1 MKKIKKALRMLL
13 SFILM
18 FGVIL
23 CIVSVFIR
31 FVLLNGNY
39 IGDKLEDRGYYTQL
53 TENLNTKYAT
63 LSLES
68 SIPEEVFMSAV
79 LEDYEVQKLTRENV
93 NLMVEYMTN
102 QTEESAV
109 IMDKTIFA
117 EPVTTYVESYANE
130 NDIPFDEEL
139 QARTAGVIDSATE
152 ITENRVTLFNLRN
165 VVDIPQFQ
173 TVRKIINIA
182 YNSIVPVLIMLVVV
196 IGLLALLYSRR
207 RYRILFWIGSSIS
220 AGSIF
225 IIVPSALALI
235 MKLPQRIQL
244 SAPYINTAI
253 QNLALGYG
261 YYFLT
266 AGIIAFVIGM
276 LSLFLYF
283 YISSRSVEKRSSES
297 TKDTLSSFA

>member
-1 MKKIKKALRMLL
+1 MLL

-18 FGVIL
+18 FGVVL
-23 CIVSVFIR
+23 CIASIFIR

-39 IGDKLEDRGYYTQL
+39 IGDKLEDREYYSQL

-93 NLMVEYMTN
+93 NLMVDYMTYR
-102 QTEESAV
+102 TEESAV
-109 IMDKTIFA
+109 IMDKTIFL
-117 EPVTTYVESYANE
+117 EPVTTYVETYANE
-130 NDIPFDEEL
+130 NNIPFDEEL
-139 QARTAGVIDSATE
+139 QARTTGVVDSATE
-152 ITENRVTLFNLRN
+152 ITENRVTLFNLKN

-173 TVRKIINIA
+173 LVRKIVNIA
-182 YNSIVPVLIMLVVV
+182 YNSIIPILIVLIV
-196 IGLLALLYSRR
+196 IIGFLALLYRRR
-207 RYRILFWIGSSIS
+207 RYRILFWVGSSVI

-225 IIVPSALALI
+225 VIVPSSLALI
-235 MKLPQRIQL
+235 MKLPHRIQI
-244 SAPYINTAI
+244 SSRYINTAI
-253 QNLALGYG
+253 QNLTIGYS

-266 AGIIAFVIGM
+266 AGLIALAIGI

-283 YISSRSVEKRSSES
+283 YVSSKSGAEKNSNT
-297 TKDTLSSFA
+297 TKDTLSD

>member
-1 MKKIKKALRMLL
+1 MLL

-23 CIVSVFIR
+23 CIASIFIR

-39 IGDKLEDRGYYTQL
+39 IGDQLESRDYYSQL

-68 SIPEEVFMSAV
+68 SIPEEVFTSAI
-79 LEDYEVQKLTRENV
+79 LEDYDIQKLTRENV
-93 NLMVEYMTN
+93 NLMVDYMTSK
-102 QTEESAV
+102 TDESAV
-109 IMDKTIFA
+109 IMDRNIFL
-117 EPVTTYVESYANE
+117 EPVTTYVESYAKE

-139 QARTAGVIDSATE
+139 QKRTIAIVDSATE
-152 ITENRVTLFNLRN
+152 ITENRVTLFNLKN
-165 VVDIPQFQ
+165 VKDIPQFQ
-173 TVRKIINIA
+173 SVRKVINIA
-182 YNSIVPVLIMLVVV
+182 YNSFIPILVILI
-196 IGLLALLYSRR
+196 IIIILLTFLYRR
-207 RYRILFWIGSSIS
+207 KRYRALFWIGSSIS

-225 IIVPSALALI
+225 VIVPSVLALV
-235 MKLPQRIQL
+235 MKLPYRIQV

-253 QNLALGYG
+253 QNLAIGYT

-266 AGIIAFVIGM
+266 AGLIALAIGL

-283 YISSRSVEKRSSES
+283 YFSSKSQSERNS
-297 TKDTLSSFA
+297 RTAQHTLND

>member
-18 FGVIL
+18 FGVVL
-23 CIVSVFIR
+23 CIASIFIR

-39 IGDKLEDRGYYTQL
+39 IGDKLEERDYYSQL

-68 SIPEEVFMSAV
+68 SIPEEVFTSAV
-79 LEDYEVQKLTRENV
+79 LEDYDIQKLTRENV
-93 NLMVEYMTN
+93 NLMVDYMTSK
-102 QTEESAV
+102 TDESAV
-109 IMDKTIFA
+109 VMDRNIFL
-117 EPVTTYVESYANE
+117 EPVTTYVESYAEE
-130 NDIPFDEEL
+130 NNIPFDEEL
-139 QARTAGVIDSATE
+139 QKRTTAIVDSATE
-152 ITENRVTLFNLRN
+152 ITENRVTLFNLKN
-165 VVDIPQFQ
+165 VIDIPQFQ
-173 TVRKIINIA
+173 SVRKIVNIA
-182 YNSIVPVLIMLVVV
+182 YNSFIPILVV
-196 IGLLALLYSRR
+196 LALIIISLTLLYRRR
-207 RYRILFWIGSSIS
+207 RYRVLFWIGSSIS

-225 IIVPSALALI
+225 VIVPSALALI
-235 MKLPQRIQL
+235 MKLPQRIQI

-253 QNLALGYG
+253 QNLAIGYS

-283 YISSRSVEKRSSES
+283 YFSSKAESERSSR
-297 TKDTLSSFA
+297 TTQNPLND

>member
-1 MKKIKKALRMLL
+1 MKKIKKALRMLF

-23 CIVSVFIR
+23 CIASLFIR

-39 IGDKLEDRGYYTQL
+39 IGDKLENRGYYTQL
-53 TENLNTKYAT
+53 AENLNTKYAT

-68 SIPEEVFMSAV
+68 SVPEEVFMSAV
-79 LEDYEVQKLTRENV
+79 LEDYEIQKLTRENV
-93 NLMVEYMTN
+93 NLMVDYMTY
-102 QTEESAV
+102 QTDESAV
-109 IMDKTIFA
+109 IMDKSIFS

-130 NDIPFDEEL
+130 NNIPFDDEL
-139 QARTAGVIDSATE
+139 QSRTNGVINSATE
-152 ITENRVTLFNLRN
+152 ITENRVTLFNLKN

-173 TVRKIINIA
+173 LVRKIVNIA
-182 YNSIVPVLIMLVVV
+182 YNSIVPVLIMLVVI

-207 RYRILFWIGSSIS
+207 RYRILFWVGSSIC

-244 SAPYINTAI
+244 SAPYVNTAI
-253 QNLALGYG
+253 QNLALGYSH
-261 YYFLT
+261 YFLT
-266 AGIIAFVIGM
+266 AGIIALVIGM

-283 YISSRSVEKRSSES
+283 YISSKSVEERSSKTAKEA
-297 TKDTLSSFA
+297 LSSFG

>member
-18 FGVIL
+18 FGVVF
-23 CIVSVFIR
+23 CIASIFIR
-31 FVLLNGNY
+31 FILLNGNY
-39 IGDKLEDRGYYTQL
+39 IGDKLEDRNYYSQL

-68 SIPEEVFMSAV
+68 SIPEEVFLSAV

-93 NLMVEYMTN
+93 NLMVDYMTY
-102 QTEESAV
+102 QTDESAV
-109 IMDKTIFA
+109 IMDKTIFSK
-117 EPVTTYVESYANE
+117 PVTTYVESYANE
-130 NDIPFDEEL
+130 TNVPFDEEL

-152 ITENRVTLFNLRN
+152 ITENRVTLFNLKN

-173 TVRKIINIA
+173 LVRKLINIA
-182 YNSIVPVLIMLVVV
+182 YNSIVPVLIMLIVVV
-196 IGLLALLYSRR
+196 GLLALLYRRR

-225 IIVPSALALI
+225 VIVPSALALI
-235 MKLPQRIQL
+235 MKLPHRIQL

-253 QNLALGYG
+253 QNLAIGYSH
-261 YYFLT
+261 YFLT
-266 AGIIAFVIGM
+266 AGLIALAIGI

-283 YISSRSVEKRSSES
+283 YLSTTSERERNSRTVTDGLIK
-297 TKDTLSSFA
+297 

>member
-1 MKKIKKALRMLL
+1 MRKIKKALRMVL

-18 FGVIL
+18 FGVVLGIAS
-23 CIVSVFIR
+23 IFVR

-39 IGDKLEDRGYYTQL
+39 IGDKLEDRNYYAQL

-68 SIPEEVFMSAV
+68 SIPEEVFLSAV

-93 NLMVEYMTN
+93 NLMVDYMTY

-109 IMDKTIFA
+109 IMDRTIFS
-117 EPVTTYVESYANE
+117 EPITTYVKSYANE
-130 NDIPFDEEL
+130 TSIPYDEEL
-139 QARTAGVIDSATE
+139 QARTTGVIDSATE
-152 ITENRVTLFNLRN
+152 ITENRVTLFNLAN

-173 TVRKIINIA
+173 IVRKIIQLA
-182 YNSIVPVLIMLVVV
+182 YNSIIPVLVVLAIV
-196 IGLLALLYSRR
+196 IALLALLYRRR

-225 IIVPSALALI
+225 VIVPSALALI
-235 MKLPQRIQL
+235 MKLPQRIQV

-253 QNLALGYG
+253 QNMALGYS

-266 AGIIAFVIGM
+266 AGLISLVLGL

-283 YISSRSVEKRSSES
+283 YISSKSVEQRSSETLKS
-297 TKDTLSSFA
+297 TLTNLG

>member
-1 MKKIKKALRMLL
+1 MRKIKRALRMLL

-18 FGVIL
+18 FGVVLGIFSL
-23 CIVSVFIR
+23 FIR
-31 FVLLNGNY
+31 FVLLNGDY

-93 NLMVEYMTN
+93 NLMVDYMTYE
-102 QTEESAV
+102 TDESAV
-109 IMDKTIFA
+109 IMDRTIFLD
-117 EPVTTYVESYANE
+117 PVTTYVENFANE
-130 NDIPFDEEL
+130 NNIPFDEEL
-139 QARTAGVIDSATE
+139 QARTSQVIDSATE

-173 TVRKIINIA
+173 IVRKIIDIA
-182 YNSIVPVLIMLVVV
+182 YNSLLPVLI
-196 IGLLALLYSRR
+196 GLALIIGMLAFLYRR
-207 RYRILFWIGSSIS
+207 KRYRILFWIGSSAS
-220 AGSIF
+220 AGSVF
-225 IIVPSALALI
+225 VIVPSALALT
-235 MKLPQRIQL
+235 MELPQRIQI
-244 SAPYINTAI
+244 SAPYVNTAI
-253 QNLALGYG
+253 QNLALGYS

-266 AGIIAFVIGM
+266 VGLITLVMGL

-283 YISSRSVEKRSSES
+283 YIQSKTTSYGSDSLE
-297 TKDTLSSFA
+297 

>member
-1 MKKIKKALRMLL
+1 MKKVKKALRMLL

-23 CIVSVFIR
+23 CIVSLFLR

-39 IGDKLEDRGYYTQL
+39 IGDKLENRGYYSQL
-53 TENLNTKYAT
+53 AENLNTKYAT

-68 SIPEEVFMSAV
+68 SIPDDVFMSAV
-79 LEDYEVQKLTRENV
+79 LEDYEIQKLTRENV
-93 NLMVEYMTN
+93 NLMVDYMTY

-109 IMDKTIFA
+109 IMDKTIFS
-117 EPVTTYVESYANE
+117 EPVTTYVESYADE
-130 NDIPFDEEL
+130 NNIPFDDEL
-139 QARTAGVIDSATE
+139 QARTNAVINSATE
-152 ITENRVTLFNLRN
+152 ITENRVTLFNLKN

-173 TVRKIINIA
+173 LVRKVVNIA
-182 YNSIVPVLIMLVVV
+182 YNSIVPVLIVLAIV
-196 IGLLALLYSRR
+196 IGLLSLLYRRR
-207 RYRILFWIGSSIS
+207 RYRILFWVGSSVS
-220 AGSIF
+220 AGSVF

-253 QNLALGYG
+253 QNLALGYS

-266 AGIIAFVIGM
+266 AGLIALVIGM

-283 YISSRSVEKRSSES
+283 YISSKSVEERS
-297 TKDTLSSFA
+297 